1 LSEPDDASPRPPS
14 SGYRPIAETI
24 GIVLI
29 AFVMI
34 GIQLVTG
41 IQGLFKG
48 ALIAVLA
55 AAGLL
60 WLLRRC

>member
-1 LSEPDDASPRPPS
+1 L
-14 SGYRPIAETI
+14 I
-24 GIVLI
+24 GIVLV

-48 ALIAVLA
+48 ALIAVLPA
-55 AAGLL
+55 VALL